1 MEALK
6 EMNLEVHNEK
16 KENTS
21 FNKSGLGG
29 WLILPQFGLF
39 TTAIMLIL
47 GILSLDVA
55 YFNGE
60 AWDILSDQPGYRA
73 YVIFSIIYNISM
85 LVFTIFSIVQFYR
98 KKAMLPRL
106 MIILYTVAISMS
118 IIDLIML
125 QQLTFV
131 TNEEMKA
138 LITNLGRNILAGG
151 IWMPYFIKS
160 KRVKNTFVA

>member
-1 MEALK
+1 MGALK
-6 EMNLEVHNEK
+6 EMNLEVHNERN
-16 KENTS
+16 ENTS
-21 FNKSGLGG
+21 FSKSGLGG

-39 TTAIMLIL
+39 TTAIVLIL

-131 TNEEMKA
+131 TDEEMKS
-138 LITNLGRNILAGG
+138 LITNLGRNIIAGG

>member
-1 MEALK
+1 MGALK
-6 EMNLEVHNEK
+6 EMDLEVHNEK
-16 KENTS
+16 KENSS

-29 WLILPQFGLF
+29 WLVLPQIGLF
-39 TTAIMLIL
+39 LTALMLIYS
-47 GILSLDVA
+47 ILSLDVA
-55 YFNGE
+55 FFNGE
-60 AWDILSDQPGYRA
+60 AWDKLSDQPGYRA
-73 YVIFSIIYNISM
+73 YLMFSIIYNISM

-106 MIILYTVAISMS
+106 MVILYSVAISIS

-125 QQLTFV
+125 PQLTFI
-131 TNEEMKA
+131 TDQEKKA
-138 LITNLGRNILAGG
+138 LITNLVRNMIAGG

>member
-16 KENTS
+16 NENTC

-85 LVFTIFSIVQFYR
+85 LIFTIFSIVQFYR

-118 IIDLIML
+118 ILDLIML

-131 TNEEMKA
+131 TDEEMKT
-138 LITNLGRNILAGG
+138 LITNLGRNIIAGG
-151 IWMPYFIKS
+151 IWIPYFIKS